1 MPSEHVHTST
11 ESKPPPSR
19 WMVLVASI
27 WIQAFSANP
36 YNFYSPTL
44 KRVLNIN
51 QFQLNL
57 LAVAK
62 DFGEHAGILAG
73 ILCNKLPPW
82 GLLSIGALCAFIGY
96 GSIWLVASARI
107 SFLPYAMVRTLYTI

>member
-1 MPSEHVHTST
+1 
-11 ESKPPPSR
+11 
-19 WMVLVASI
+19 MVLVASI

-36 YNFYSPTL
+36 YSFYSPTL
-44 KRVLNIN
+44 KRVLSIN

-62 DFGEHAGILAG
+62 DFGEHAGIPAG

-82 GLLSIGALCAFIGY
+82 ALLSIGALCAFIGY
-96 GSIWLVASARI
+96 GSIWLVASKQI
-107 SFLPYAMVRTLYTI
+107 NFWPYVMVRIRCIIWSFSLFILR